1 MRSPDLTDV
10 ERIEGLLRGIPPES
24 EREAQLAG
32 LIRELRGLNAD
43 APAAVRERVRALDEP
58 VRRSWGWKPALVLV
72 PVILALGLVAAV
84 AVGDRDGQQ
93 QAQKLEGASR
103 ERGRVFGPEHDAA
116 STLPTFGLATRVP
129 APTSAPLT
137 GAFAPA
143 VGASGTRAQ
152 EWDVSMDLRVRDND
166 RLAAA
171 SQEAIRTTRELGGYV
186 VSSSIGT
193 QGTSGEARLTVR
205 VPARRIQDA
214 ITRFGD
220 LGTITAQNVDVQDRQ
235 GQLDAQARRID
246 SLRVQIAEVNL
257 KLAQPGLSAPERLR
271 LELRRERLRGLLNQ
285 VSSQRRALNDQVLL
299 ADLALMLRTGKS
311 SATPSEDRVGGA
323 ARDAVHVLAV
333 AGAVA
338 VFLLIVLA
346 PPALVAVAIWVAF
359 RARRRRTEE
368 RLLDKPR
375 PA

>member
-32 LIRELRGLNAD
+32 LIRELRGVNAD
-43 APAAVRERVRALDEP
+43 APARVRERVRALDKP
-58 VRRSWGWKPALVLV
+58 VRRSWGWKPVLVLV
-72 PVILALGLVAAV
+72 PVVLALGVVGAVAAV
-84 AVGDRDGQQ
+84 DRGGQKEAVQREGVH
-93 QAQKLEGASR
+93 LETLSPAF
-103 ERGRVFGPEHDAA
+103 ERTEDAA
-116 STLPTFGLATRVP
+116 KSN
-129 APTSAPLT
+129 PLL
-137 GAFAPA
+137 GRIRGH
-143 VGASGTRAQ
+143 VGAPFPGGGGSRAQ

-193 QGTSGEARLTVR
+193 QGTSGEARLIVR